1 MVKYIGKRMVSLIV
15 VILGVILIIYLI
27 MYLLPGDVTQF
38 ILGANYTEEGA
49 ESLRESLGLNR
60 PFLIQYI
67 HYVWGLLHGDF
78 GISYVSKMPVHVQ
91 LLSRFPNTLILVT
104 CSMILCV
111 VLSIPM
117 GIYSA
122 VKPKSI
128 LSSLIQG
135 IGMIGIAL
143 PSFWL
148 GLMLILL
155 FSVKLSWLPSL
166 GSVSLKGLILPSIT
180 LCVSFMASTMRM
192 MRSSMLEVLNQDYI
206 RTARAKGANFREII
220 YHHAMKNSMLPVITM
235 IGMNI
240 GSQMGGSVLT
250 ESVFSYPGIGLLLMN
265 SITSRD
271 TPTILGCLV
280 LMALSIGIC
289 NLVVDI
295 LMFYIDPR
303 LKTLIMK
310 GIG

>member
-1 MVKYIGKRMVSLIV
+1 MVKYIGKRMASLIV

-38 ILGANYTEEGA
+38 ILGTNYTEEGA

-60 PFLIQYI
+60 PFIIQYI

-78 GISYVSKMPVHVQ
+78 GISYVSKMSVRVQ
-91 LLSRFPNTLILVT
+91 LFSRFPNTLILVS

-111 VLSIPM
+111 ALSIPM

-122 VKPKSI
+122 VKPKTF
-128 LSSLIQG
+128 LSNLIQG
-135 IGMIGIAL
+135 LGMIGIAL

-166 GSVSLKGLILPSIT
+166 GSVSLKGIILPSIT

-250 ESVFSYPGIGLLLMN
+250 ESVFSYPGVGLLLMN
-265 SITSRD
+265 SIASRD

-295 LMFYIDPR
+295 LMLYIDPR
-303 LKTLIMK
+303 LKTLIIK